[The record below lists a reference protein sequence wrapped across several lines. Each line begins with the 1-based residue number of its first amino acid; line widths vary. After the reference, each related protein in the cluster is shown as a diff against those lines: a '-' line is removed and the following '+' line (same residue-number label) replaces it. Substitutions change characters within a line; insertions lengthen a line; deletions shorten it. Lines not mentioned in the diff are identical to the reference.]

1 MYQITLV
8 DIAVAF
14 IPVLATVIII
24 GYWSQSPK
32 SAIVAISRML
42 IQLLL
47 IGYVLNFIF
56 DTNNQWIILLV
67 LMFMLVAASWIGL
80 NALPVDPKPLF
91 IYSFAA
97 IFCGGGIVLVFISQG
112 VLHVDPWYK
121 PQVMI
126 PIAGM
131 IFSNSMNAVSLAGER
146 LYSELGHHQDFPRAR
161 NVAFQAAMIPLI
173 NALLAVGLVSL
184 PGMMTGQ
191 ILAGTS
197 PMIAARY
204 QIIVMCM
211 IFSSAGISAALFL
224 TLLKYRLPDQASP
237 DITYKR

>member
-1 MYQITLV
+1 MYQITLL
-8 DIAVAF
+8 DIALGF
-14 IPVLATVIII
+14 IPVLITLIII
-24 GYWSQSPK
+24 WQWSHSPK
-32 SAIVAISRML
+32 SALIAVLRML

-56 DTNNQWIILLV
+56 NANSQWIILLV
-67 LMFMLVAASWIGL
+67 LMFMLVAASWISL
-80 NALPVDPKPLF
+80 NTLPVDPKPLF

-97 IFCGGGIVLVFISQG
+97 IFCGGGLTLVFISQW
-112 VLHVDPWYK
+112 VLHADPWYQ

-131 IFSNSMNAVSLAGER
+131 IFSNAMNAISLAGER
-146 LYSELGHHQDFPRAR
+146 LYSELGHDVDYHRAR
-161 NVAFQAAMIPLI
+161 NIAFQAAMIPVT

-197 PMIAARY
+197 PLIASRY

-211 IFSSAGISAALFL
+211 IFSSAGISTAVFL
-224 TLLKYRLPDQASP
+224 TLLKRWSAAQEQ
-237 DITYKR
+237 

>member
-1 MYQITLV
+1 MYQITLI
-8 DIAVAF
+8 DIAAGF
-14 IPVLATVIII
+14 IPVLITLVIIWR
-24 GYWSQSPK
+24 WSENPK
-32 SAIVAISRML
+32 NALIAIVRML

-56 DTNNQWIILLV
+56 NTDSPWVILLV

-80 NALPVDPKPLF
+80 NTLPVDRKPLF
-91 IYSFAA
+91 IYSFGA
-97 IFCGGGIVLVFISQG
+97 ILCGGGFTLAFISQW
-112 VLHVDPWYK
+112 VLHADPWYQ

-131 IFSNSMNAVSLAGER
+131 IFSNAMNAISLAGER
-146 LYSELGHHQDFPRAR
+146 LYSELNHNQDYARAR
-161 NVAFQAAMIPLI
+161 NTAFQAAMIPVT

-197 PMIAARY
+197 PLIASRY

-211 IFSSAGISAALFL
+211 IFSSAGISVALFL
-224 TLLKYRLPDQASP
+224 TFLKNRAENRGSDLC
-237 DITYKR
+237 

>member
-14 IPVLATVIII
+14 IPVLATVMII
-24 GYWSQSPK
+24 GYWSHSIK
-32 SAIVAISRML
+32 AASVAISRML

-47 IGYVLNFIF
+47 IGYALNFIF
-56 DTNNQWIILLV
+56 DANSQWIILLV
-67 LMFMLVAASWIGL
+67 LIFMLVAASWIGL
-80 NALPVDPKPLF
+80 NALPVDSIPLF
-91 IYSFAA
+91 KYSFSA
-97 IFCGGGIVLVFISQG
+97 IACGGGIILIFISQG
-112 VLHVDPWYK
+112 VLHVDPWYQ

-146 LYSELGHHQDFPRAR
+146 LYSELDHDQDYSRAR
-161 NVAFQAAMIPLI
+161 NIAFQAAMIPVI

-191 ILAGTS
+191 ILAGTA
-197 PMIAARY
+197 PTIAARY

-224 TLLKYRLPDQASP
+224 SLLKYQLPNRA
-237 DITYKR
+237 

>member
-1 MYQITLV
+1 MYQITLL
-8 DIAVAF
+8 DIALGF
-14 IPVLATVIII
+14 IPVLITLIII
-24 GYWSQSPK
+24 WQWSHSPK
-32 SAIVAISRML
+32 SALIAMLRML

-56 DTNNQWIILLV
+56 NANSQWIILLV
-67 LMFMLVAASWIGL
+67 LMFMLVAASWISL
-80 NALPVDPKPLF
+80 NTLPVDPKPLF
-91 IYSFAA
+91 IYSFVA
-97 IFCGGGIVLVFISQG
+97 IFCGGGLTLVFISQW
-112 VLHVDPWYK
+112 VLHANPWYQ

-131 IFSNSMNAVSLAGER
+131 IFSNAMNAISLAGER
-146 LYSELGHHQDFPRAR
+146 LYSELGHDVDYHRAR
-161 NVAFQAAMIPLI
+161 NIAFKAAMIPVT

-197 PMIAARY
+197 PLIASRY

-211 IFSSAGISAALFL
+211 IFSSAGISTAVFL
-224 TLLKYRLPDQASP
+224 TLLKRWSAAQEQ
-237 DITYKR
+237 

>member
-1 MYQITLV
+1 MYQITLL
-8 DIAVAF
+8 DIALGF
-14 IPVLATVIII
+14 IPVLITLIII
-24 GYWSQSPK
+24 WQWSHSPK
-32 SAIVAISRML
+32 SALIAMLRML

-56 DTNNQWIILLV
+56 NANSQWIILLV
-67 LMFMLVAASWIGL
+67 LMFMLVAASWISL
-80 NALPVDPKPLF
+80 NTLPVDPKPLF
-91 IYSFAA
+91 IYSFVA
-97 IFCGGGIVLVFISQG
+97 IFCGGGLTLVFISQW
-112 VLHVDPWYK
+112 VLHADPWYQ

-131 IFSNSMNAVSLAGER
+131 IFSNAMNAISLAGER
-146 LYSELGHHQDFPRAR
+146 LYSELGHDVDYHRAR
-161 NVAFQAAMIPLI
+161 NIAFKAAMIPVT

-197 PMIAARY
+197 PLIASRY

-211 IFSSAGISAALFL
+211 IFSSAGISTAVFL
-224 TLLKYRLPDQASP
+224 TLLKRWSAAQEQ
-237 DITYKR
+237 

>member
-1 MYQITLV
+1 MYQITLL
-8 DIAVAF
+8 DIALGF
-14 IPVLATVIII
+14 IPVLITLIII
-24 GYWSQSPK
+24 WHWSHSPK
-32 SAIVAISRML
+32 SALIAMLRML

-56 DTNNQWIILLV
+56 NANSQWIILFV
-67 LMFMLVAASWIGL
+67 LMFMLVAASWISL
-80 NALPVDPKPLF
+80 NTMPVDPKSLF
-91 IYSFAA
+91 IYSFVA
-97 IFCGGGIVLVFISQG
+97 IFCGGGLTLVFISQW
-112 VLHVDPWYK
+112 VLHSDPWYQ

-131 IFSNSMNAVSLAGER
+131 IFSNAMNAISLAGER
-146 LYSELGHHQDFPRAR
+146 LYSELGHDVDYHRAR
-161 NVAFQAAMIPLI
+161 NIAFKAAMIPVT

-197 PMIAARY
+197 PLIASRY

-211 IFSSAGISAALFL
+211 IFSSAGIATAVFL
-224 TLLKYRLPDQASP
+224 TLLKRRSAVQEQ
-237 DITYKR
+237 

>member
-24 GYWSQSPK
+24 GYWSQSIK
-32 SAIVAISRML
+32 SASVAISRML

-47 IGYVLNFIF
+47 IGYALNFIF
-56 DTNNQWIILLV
+56 DANSQWIILLV

-80 NALPVDPKPLF
+80 NALPVDPRPLF
-91 IYSFAA
+91 IYSFSA
-97 IFCGGGIVLVFISQG
+97 ISCGGGLILVFISQG
-112 VLHVDPWYK
+112 VLHVDPWYQ

-146 LYSELGHHQDFPRAR
+146 LYSELDHDQDYSRAR
-161 NVAFQAAMIPLI
+161 NIAFQAAMIPVI

-211 IFSSAGISAALFL
+211 IFSSAGISSALFL
-224 TLLKYRLPDQASP
+224 SLLKYQMQNRSQ
-237 DITYKR
+237 